1 MKGFK
6 ARSRAV
12 YPRFLYDRDIIAVI
26 SKINCR
32 NEGSSISSSRV
43 CLLDTPFFN
52 GGFFFNFN
60 LCGPLIEEAKSAH
73 LFPFE
78 AYLREIFL
86 YIDHSQRYGMGTR
99 IDLQYLYLSV
109 ICFENFLSS
118 NKISEFQAKPIHST
132 K

>member
-6 ARSRAV
+6 ARSKV
-12 YPRFLYDRDIIAVI
+12 LDPRFLYDRDIIAVI

-60 LCGPLIEEAKSAH
+60 LCGPLIEEAKTAH

-86 YIDHSQRYGMGTR
+86 YIDQSQRYGMGTR

-109 ICFENFLSS
+109 ICFEHFLSS
-118 NKISEFQAKPIHST
+118 NKKSEFQAESMNE
-132 K
+132 